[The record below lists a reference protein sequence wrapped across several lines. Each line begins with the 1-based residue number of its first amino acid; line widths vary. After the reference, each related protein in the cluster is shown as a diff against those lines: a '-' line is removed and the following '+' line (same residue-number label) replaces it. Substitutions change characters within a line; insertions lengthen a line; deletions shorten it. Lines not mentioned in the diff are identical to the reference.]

1 MHFGKISATVLA
13 AATALAAVTAAS
25 ADEIEDF
32 YSGKTINVIV
42 PAGPSSGYDIYARIM
57 SEYFSNHM
65 PGAPTVIVQNM
76 PGAGGAKAA
85 RFYATAAK
93 SDGTELL
100 LAPQTIGTDSALGL
114 LGDTVDVANMNWIGR
129 FTANVPVGIVA
140 SSSGVSSAS
149 DLTEREV
156 VFGGTSARSP
166 TIVYPKAMNAFAD
179 AKLKIVSGF
188 DDTRQTFLSMMQG
201 ETDGLVSGW
210 AGLKVNNKAMLDAG
224 ELVVVFQ
231 GATERHPDLPD
242 VPTIV
247 DLAQGDA
254 NKAATSF
261 LASSSGIGRSIVAHP
276 DVPQERVD
284 ALRAAFVAMIN
295 DPAFLGAAEGRN
307 MELVNI
313 SGHEPLETIIEETL
327 AVDSAVLDT
336 VREALGL

>member
-1 MHFGKISATVLA
+1 MHFGKISATLLA
-13 AATALAAVTAAS
+13 AATVFATVTAA
-25 ADEIEDF
+25 AAEEIEEF
-32 YSGKTINVIV
+32 FSGKTINVIV

-57 SEYFSNHM
+57 SEHFSKHM
-65 PGAPTVIVQNM
+65 PGGPTVIVQNM

-85 RFYATAAK
+85 RYYATVAK

-114 LGDTVDVANMNWIGR
+114 LGDTVDVAGMNWIGR
-129 FTANVPVGIVA
+129 FTTNVPVGVVA
-140 SSSGVSSAS
+140 SSSGISSAS
-149 DLTEREV
+149 ELTEREV

-210 AGLKVNNKAMLDAG
+210 AGLKVNNKEMLDAG
-224 ELVVVFQ
+224 ELVVLFQ
-231 GATERHPDLPD
+231 GSTERHPDLPD

-247 DLAQGDA
+247 DLAQGSA

-295 DPAFLGAAEGRN
+295 DPEFLANAKERN
-307 MELVNI
+307 MELTNV
-313 SGHEPLETIIEETL
+313 SGYEPLETLIAETL
-327 AVDSAVLDT
+327 AVEAEVLET
-336 VREALGL
+336 VRQALGL